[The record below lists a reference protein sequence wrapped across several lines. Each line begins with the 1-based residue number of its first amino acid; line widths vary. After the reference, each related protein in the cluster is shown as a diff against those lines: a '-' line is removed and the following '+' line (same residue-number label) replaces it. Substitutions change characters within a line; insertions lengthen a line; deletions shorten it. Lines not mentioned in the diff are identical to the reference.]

1 MVFEKF
7 SIGLYK
13 SAPGRLFL
21 LLIGGALTGLVL
33 IFPVLGPLEWLTLVP
48 AAYVLLGMAKEKK
61 TGLGRAYGY
70 GFFFFMSFYI
80 VIYHWFLYLYP
91 LEFTG
96 MSRASALAVVCAGWF
111 GLSLLQALVG
121 GLIFPLALL
130 LGRTKLVCSH
140 RIILPFVAASLWA
153 VFEWSQTLFWSG
165 VPWARLAIGQT
176 GAAVMIGASSLFGSY
191 FITFVIVAVNF
202 LLAFAVWERRKAKIS
217 VICAAGLMLL
227 CAALGSITVLSWS
240 DKDEKKF
247 TAGLIQANIGSG
259 DKWDVSISDM
269 LDIYSDYTRLAA
281 AEGADI
287 IIWPETSVPASLE
300 RKPNLLGRLC
310 DLADECGTPIIVG
323 TFTYDTEGNEFN
335 SLVLIEPGK
344 RFFDE
349 GYNKRHL
356 VPFGEYL
363 PLRTIISFLIPPLTE
378 IAMLE
383 DDLTPGRDSGILESG
398 GVRFGSLICFDSIYE
413 ELARAS
419 VLDGAEV
426 LVVSTND
433 SWFYDSAAGRMHNAQ
448 AKLRAVE
455 SGRYVLRAAN
465 TGISSV
471 ITPTGAIIDQ
481 LEPLRG
487 GYIVAEVGAREGKT
501 LYMLT
506 GNLFVA
512 LCALFCLLLP
522 AHSAATRILRKNKML
537 VRKP

>member
-1 MVFEKF
+1 MVLKKLF
-7 SIGLYK
+7 IRVDK

-21 LLIGGALTGLVL
+21 LLVGGALTGLTLV
-33 IFPVLGPLEWLTLVP
+33 FPGLGPLEWLTLAP
-48 AAYVLLGMAKEKK
+48 AAYILLSMAKERR
-61 TGLGRAYGY
+61 TRLGRAYGH

-130 LGRTKLVCSH
+130 LGRTKFVKSH
-140 RIILPFVAASLWA
+140 GFMLPFVAASLWV

-176 GAAVMIGASSLFGSY
+176 GTAVMIGASSLFGSY
-191 FITFVIVAVNF
+191 FITFVIVSVNF
-202 LLAFAVWERRKAKIS
+202 LLAFAVWERKKAKIS
-217 VICAAGLMLL
+217 IICAAGLMLL
-227 CAALGSITVLSWS
+227 NAALGSLAVLSYS

-259 DKWDVSISDM
+259 DKWDVGISDM

-287 IIWPETSVPASLE
+287 IIWPETSVPVTLE
-300 RKPNLLGRLC
+300 RNPSVLGRLSE
-310 DLADECGTPIIVG
+310 LADECDTPIIVG
-323 TFTYDTEGNEFN
+323 TFTYDKEGNEFN

-344 RFFDE
+344 GLFEDV
-349 GYNKRHL
+349 YNKRHL

-383 DDLTPGRDSGILESG
+383 DDLTPGRDSGIIESG

-419 VLDGAEV
+419 ILDGAEV

-433 SWFYDSAAGRMHNAQ
+433 SWFFDSAAGRMHNAQ

-471 ITPTGAIIDQ
+471 ITPTGAVIDQ
-481 LEPLRG
+481 LEPLLG

-512 LCALFCLLLP
+512 LCALFCLLPP
-522 AHSAATRILRKNKML
+522 AHSAATSVLRKKKML